1 MGLEMLYRNRNE
13 SRENENEITA
23 ISDATALV
31 NLLLNK
37 LYACGGFDFIR
48 HGARFA
54 RSVPQKSISF
64 EIQPPG
70 RRRCAPAPLSASG
83 SLSRKYSLER

>member
-23 ISDATALV
+23 ISGATALV
-31 NLLLNK
+31 NLLRV
-37 LYACGGFDFIR
+37 CGGFDFIR
-48 HGARFA
+48 HGARCA

-83 SLSRKYSLER
+83 SLSRKYSLGR